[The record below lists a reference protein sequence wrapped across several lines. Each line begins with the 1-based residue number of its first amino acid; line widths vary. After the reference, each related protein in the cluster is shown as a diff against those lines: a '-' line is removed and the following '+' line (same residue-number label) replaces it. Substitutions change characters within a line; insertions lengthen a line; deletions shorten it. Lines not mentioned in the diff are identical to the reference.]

1 MRARFLAPTGW
12 KELWKGI
19 RKVTSFQASIW
30 CAKASCRQP
39 GRPIASRSISK
50 RACREFLLR
59 AMSGIVPPRASLQV
73 WAKARWPSNWST
85 NISGFNDMD
94 DATIQQVRAMPLFAS
109 LTDDQLDCI
118 RLGDII
124 EMPAGAV
131 LAPEG
136 QITGFFYVVLEGEF
150 RIMRTYDR
158 QTILMA
164 TGKPGSFIG
173 EIMLL
178 LNVPWLSTVRN
189 TKPSRL
195 FRLDE
200 EHFWQLLVTCRS
212 VAREIFREAANRLR
226 NLEGFTQ
233 QREKLVSLGTMA
245 AGLAHELNN
254 PAAAARRAAAH
265 LQQTMDKVQTF
276 LCELT
281 QELEHEH
288 WQGLLAASE
297 EAFQR
302 LAKPPVLDHLE
313 RSDRAEA
320 LSGWLANHHV
330 PDAWDV

>member
-1 MRARFLAPTGW
+1 
-12 KELWKGI
+12 
-19 RKVTSFQASIW
+19 
-30 CAKASCRQP
+30 
-39 GRPIASRSISK
+39 
-50 RACREFLLR
+50 
-59 AMSGIVPPRASLQV
+59 
-73 WAKARWPSNWST
+73 
-85 NISGFNDMD
+85 MD
-94 DATIQQVRAMPLFAS
+94 NATIQQVRATPLFAN
-109 LTDDQLDCI
+109 LTDEQLDCI
-118 RLGDII
+118 RPGEVVELPVGT
-124 EMPAGAV
+124 V
-131 LAPEG
+131 LATDG
-136 QITGFFYVVLEGEF
+136 KRTGFFYVLLEGEI
-150 RIMRTYDR
+150 RIIRNYDR
-158 QTILMA
+158 QTILMGTA
-164 TGKPGSFIG
+164 KAGNFLG

-178 LNVPWLSTVRN
+178 LDIPWLSTIRVS
-189 TKPSRL
+189 KPSRL

-200 EHFWQLLVTCRS
+200 EHFWQMLTTCRS
-212 VAREIFREAANRLR
+212 VAREIFREAASRLR

-330 PDAWDV
+330 PDA